1 MSVTAYCRFKAIP
14 LQDAKKYCEI
24 IKEDGRFWLKTPQG
38 GTLLT
43 DSQSEDGHISQLTGY
58 LGGES
63 DDRWDVAIQ
72 VMGGEDNIIDEDEWQ
87 EMIYD
92 HSLAEGTIWKFPT
105 EEEIEAYKKEHPEM
119 FENSQEFNSTSE
131 SDGFNLDDLL

>member
-1 MSVTAYCRFKAIP
+1 MSFDIYCKFRTIP
-14 LQDAKKYCEI
+14 LQDAKKYCEVVE
-24 IKEDGRFWLKTPQG
+24 KDGRFWLKTPQG

-58 LGGES
+58 LGGTS

-72 VMGGEDNIIDEDEWQ
+72 VMGGEDNIIDENEWVD
-87 EMIYD
+87 MIYD
-92 HSLAEGTIWKFPT
+92 HSLAEGTIWEFPS

-119 FENSQEFNSTSE
+119 FETPQELNDISE
-131 SDGFNLDDLL
+131 EDEINFDNL